1 MIGLTTK
8 ESAHAPS
15 IERDRGRRDAAS
27 TDADATVMAAFREKA
42 PGAAEALYDRYAKRV
57 YGLGLA
63 LLRDPTDAEDLVQG
77 TFLKAWR
84 RASTFDPNRG
94 ALDKWFL
101 LIARGLAIDLI
112 RRRTLEAKKLSANP
126 VRSEASEEP
135 GPEQYAEQH
144 DLIRHARKAMDQ
156 LPPAQ
161 RAALELSYIEGR
173 TSTEVAAL
181 EGIPVGTAKTRIRLG
196 IITLRKTLS
205 EGRAANRRESTG
217 RDHPFPGS
225 TDESVGLCRA

>member
-1 MIGLTTK
+1 VVGPTK
-8 ESAHAPS
+8 ERARPPS
-15 IERDRGRRDAAS
+15 IERDLGRRDAAS
-27 TDADATVMAAFREKA
+27 ADTDATVMAAFQEKA
-42 PGAAEALYDRYAKRV
+42 PGAAEALYDRYASRV

-63 LLRDPTDAEDLVQG
+63 LLRNPTDAEDLVQG

-94 ALDKWFL
+94 ALDTWFL

-126 VRSEASEEP
+126 IRSEVSEEP
-135 GPEQYAEQH
+135 GPEQYAEQY
-144 DLIRHARKAMDQ
+144 DLIRRAREAMNE

-161 RAALELSYIEGR
+161 RAALERAYIEGR

-181 EGIPVGTAKTRIRLG
+181 EGIPLGTAKTRIRLG
-196 IITLRKTLS
+196 IITLRKTLL
-205 EGRAANRRESTG
+205 EKHAEHRVESTG
-217 RDHPFPGS
+217 RDHVFPGS
-225 TDESVGLCRA
+225 TEESVVLCRP